1 MCKMRSSPST
11 ARRSQESKGGG
22 SVLFMK
28 IQVGIVHFVTSA
40 HKRFYVAAFN
50 LLIVL
55 SKTATYIPLWSI
67 CMQNAFFSIYN
78 ETFFR
83 E

>member
-1 MCKMRSSPST
+1 MRFSLYT
-11 ARRSQESKGGG
+11 ARRFQESESGAGI
-22 SVLFMK
+22 LFMK
-28 IQVGIVHFVTSA
+28 IHVGIVHFVTST

-67 CMQNAFFSIYN
+67 CMQNAFF
-78 ETFFR
+78 FHLQ
-83 E
+83 